1 MLACPVD
8 AGRCALLRTEID
20 HDIMF
25 LHDDLD
31 RQFMKEALS
40 LAREATLIG
49 EVPIAALLVQ
59 DGLVIARAHNLRETN
74 QDPTAH
80 AELLAIREAARQTNS
95 WRLTESTLYV
105 TLEPCTM
112 CIGAIVLA
120 RIPRLVF
127 GALDPKAGACG
138 SIMDIPPEPK
148 LNHHVDVVGGL
159 CAEESQAL
167 LQEFF
172 RGLRREAAQR
182 KSG

>member
-1 MLACPVD
+1 MTVH
-8 AGRCALLRTEID
+8 
-20 HDIMF
+20 HDF
-25 LHDDLD
+25 DV
-31 RQFMKEALS
+31 QFMQQALA
-40 LAREATLIG
+40 LAREAPLMG
-49 EVPIAALLVQ
+49 EVPIAALLVR
-59 DGLVIARAHNLRETN
+59 DGIVIARAHNLRETD

-80 AELLAIREAARQTNS
+80 AELLAIREAARQTKS
-95 WRLTESTLYV
+95 WRLTETTLYV

-138 SIMDIPPEPK
+138 SIMDIPPEPR
-148 LNHHVDVVGGL
+148 LNHRVDVIEGV

-167 LQEFF
+167 LQDFF
-172 RGLRREAAQR
+172 RGLRKEAAQR

>member
-1 MLACPVD
+1 MP
-8 AGRCALLRTEID
+8 
-20 HDIMF
+20 

-31 RQFMKEALS
+31 RQFMHEALS
-40 LAREATLIG
+40 LARKATLIG
-49 EVPIAALLVQ
+49 EVPIAALLVR
-59 DGLVIARAHNLRETN
+59 DGVVIARAHNLRETD

-80 AELLAIREAARQTNS
+80 AELLAIREAANELKS
-95 WRLTESTLYV
+95 WRLTETTIYV
-105 TLEPCTM
+105 TLEPCCM

-148 LNHHVDVVGGL
+148 LNHRVDVVGGL

-167 LQEFF
+167 LQDFF
-172 RGLRREAAQR
+172 RGLRKDAAQR
-182 KSG
+182 KLG

>member
-1 MLACPVD
+1 MPPTDLDYAMP
-8 AGRCALLRTEID
+8 
-20 HDIMF
+20 

-31 RQFMKEALS
+31 RHFMQQALA
-40 LAREATLIG
+40 LARDAPLIG
-49 EVPIAALLVQ
+49 EVPIAAMLVR
-59 DGLVIARAHNLRETN
+59 DGLVIAKGHNLRETD

-80 AELLAIREAARQTNS
+80 AELLVIREAARQTKS

-138 SIMDIPPEPK
+138 SIMNIPLEPM
-148 LNHHVDVVGGL
+148 LNHRVDVVGGV

-167 LQEFF
+167 LQDFF
-172 RGLRREAAQR
+172 RALRKEAAQ
-182 KSG
+182 KQSS

>member
-1 MLACPVD
+1 MPVY
-8 AGRCALLRTEID
+8 
-20 HDIMF
+20 HDF
-25 LHDDLD
+25 DVS
-31 RQFMKEALS
+31 FMQQTLT
-40 LAREATLIG
+40 LAREAPLIG
-49 EVPIAALLVQ
+49 EVPIAALLVR
-59 DGLVIARAHNLRETN
+59 DGIVISRAHNLRETD

-80 AELLAIREAARQTNS
+80 AELLAIREAARQMKS
-95 WRLTESTLYV
+95 WRLTETTLYV

-138 SIMDIPPEPK
+138 SIMDIPPEPR
-148 LNHHVDVVGGL
+148 LNHRVDVIGGV

-167 LQEFF
+167 LQDFF
-172 RGLRREAAQR
+172 RELRKEATQR

>member
-1 MLACPVD
+1 MP
-8 AGRCALLRTEID
+8 
-20 HDIMF
+20 

-31 RQFMKEALS
+31 RHFMQQALA
-40 LAREATLIG
+40 LARDASLIG
-49 EVPIAALLVQ
+49 EVPIAAMLVR
-59 DGLVIARAHNLRETN
+59 DGLVIAKGHNLRETD

-80 AELLAIREAARQTNS
+80 AELLVIREAARQTKS

-138 SIMDIPPEPK
+138 SIMNIPPEPM
-148 LNHHVDVVGGL
+148 LNHRVDVVGGV

-167 LQEFF
+167 LQDFF
-172 RGLRREAAQR
+172 RALRKEAAQK
-182 KSG
+182 KSS